1 MRTTL
6 GRRLVALWL
15 GLTGVFAIL
24 YAGFMPLPPVSEQS
38 IPPVWWAFGAVSL
51 AAALGV
57 LRWKDWGRRLAMVMV
72 ASYALWAVWVE
83 VYWMR
88 DGDLSAWFTEWRW
101 LNPLVTVVLAALAL
115 WWLVTRW
122 PSPGRQVA

>member
-6 GRRLVALWL
+6 GHRLVVLWL
-15 GLTGVFAIL
+15 GLTGVSAIA
-24 YAGFMPLPPVSEQS
+24 YAGFMSLPPVWEQP
-38 IPPVWWAFGAVSL
+38 IPPVWWVFGAVSL
-51 AAALGV
+51 AAAVGV
-57 LRWKDWGRRLAMVMV
+57 LRRADWGRLLAVVMV
-72 ASYALWAVWVE
+72 AGYALWAVWVE

-101 LNPLVTVVLAALAL
+101 LNPVVTVTVAALAL

-122 PSPGRQVA
+122 PSPARQVD